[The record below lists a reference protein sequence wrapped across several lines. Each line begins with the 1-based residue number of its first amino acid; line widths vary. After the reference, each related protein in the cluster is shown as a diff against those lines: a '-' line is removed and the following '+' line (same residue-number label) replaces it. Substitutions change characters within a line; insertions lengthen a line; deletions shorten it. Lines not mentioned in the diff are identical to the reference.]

1 MNGVRTGMVI
11 IALLLRPIHKGRQK
25 VHIMYVVEVVCAFQD
40 IVVVCQTVDFTILT
54 GNGKDGL
61 DYAWL
66 CRHVRMLLYL
76 KRISNS

>member
-1 MNGVRTGMVI
+1 MVI

-25 VHIMYVVEVVCAFQD
+25 GHIMCVVEVVCASLN

-61 DYAWL
+61 DY
-66 CRHVRMLLYL
+66 V
-76 KRISNS
+76 

>member
-25 VHIMYVVEVVCAFQD
+25 GHIMYVVVAVCASLVF
-40 IVVVCQTVDFTILT
+40 VVVCQTVDFTILT
-54 GNGKDGL
+54 RNGKDGQ

-66 CRHVRMLLYL
+66 YQ
-76 KRISNS
+76 